1 MDGNFQDM
9 VDKIAVIRH
18 IGMAKPNKTNR
29 RKISEPQRIGMT
41 MTSIHYVN

>member
-1 MDGNFQDM
+1 MDRNFQDM
-9 VDKIAVIRH
+9 VDKIAVI
-18 IGMAKPNKTNR
+18 MAKPNKTNR